1 MTYGMVAIMYGFEH
15 IALLLTCPGMIEI
28 MLVMWEVFQE
38 AGHKSVC
45 LHHTCWYYTVA
56 APEVVN
62 NEPAFP
68 QTDIWSV
75 GVITY
80 ILLSGVS
87 PFRGTDS
94 EETRQNVTFVRYR
107 FEYLYKELT
116 QEATRFL
123 ILVFKRAPGY
133 VLHYILGS
141 VVRNYVTIKKQF
153 VKSLGL

>member
-1 MTYGMVAIMYGFEH
+1 
-15 IALLLTCPGMIEI
+15 
-28 MLVMWEVFQE
+28 
-38 AGHKSVC
+38 
-45 LHHTCWYYTVA
+45 
-56 APEVVN
+56 VN